1 MARWPELQLQNS
13 YSVLPRTFDAAVKP
27 IEQLHSLLDERNKV
41 AQKVAYVQA
50 ALGTIKTG
58 VSTSLAQQCLNQ
70 PGTTV
75 EFKEHLMKEEQ
86 NYERLLQA
94 LRDMQAQ
101 IEERVRPVAEQ
112 VVQAEIERLR
122 SLSEQQKSTLTDCL
136 THIDESI
143 LRCRVHMAQYQEIR
157 SNLAA
162 LSERLAN
169 LGADPERLPDHLPA
183 ESLRDLILARV
194 EGLRAEGKL

>member
-1 MARWPELQLQNS
+1 MQ
-13 YSVLPRTFDAAVKP
+13 
-27 IEQLHSLLDERNKV
+27 
-41 AQKVAYVQA
+41 
-50 ALGTIKTG
+50 
-58 VSTSLAQQCLNQ
+58 
-70 PGTTV
+70 
-75 EFKEHLMKEEQ
+75 EEQ

-94 LRDMQAQ
+94 LRDMQLQ

-122 SLSEQQKSTLTDCL
+122 SLSQQHKNTLTDCL
-136 THIDESI
+136 AHIDENI
-143 LRCRVHMAQYQEIR
+143 LGCRAHMAQYQEIR

-169 LGADPERLPDHLPA
+169 LGADPERLPEHLPA
-183 ESLRDLILARV
+183 ESLRDLILSRV